1 MGIVNNKECNVLT
14 PLTERQKTVIVNN
27 VVRACS
33 DIHKLNR
40 QGYKFVH
47 NASGFIA
54 HYDLHGF
61 IATYEDRNLRQE
73 IKANARMNMWDN
85 FRPGDRDYEYMMAKK
100 DVYQRI
106 LAQI

>member
-1 MGIVNNKECNVLT
+1 MLT

-47 NASGFIA
+47 MASGFIA

-61 IATYEDRNLRQE
+61 IATYEDRSLRQE
-73 IKANARMNMWDN
+73 LKANARMNMWDN